1 MSTFS
6 ENLKELRKDI
16 PDFGPG
22 DTVIIDYKVVEG
34 DKERIQPYQ
43 GTVIGR
49 KGGGM
54 NETFTV
60 RRVLQGIGVERIFP
74 LQSPLIKSVRVVRR
88 GSVKRAK
95 LNYLRKAKGKQ
106 SRIKELKKEKTVLP
120 SGEED
125 AGAGKP
131 E

>member
-1 MSTFS
+1 MSTYS
-6 ENLKELRKDI
+6 ENPQELRGDI

-22 DTVIIDYKVVEG
+22 DTVVINYKVVEG
-34 DKERIQPYQ
+34 DKERVQPFQ

-74 LQSPLIKSVRVVRR
+74 LQSPLIKSIKILRKGSVRR
-88 GSVKRAK
+88 TK

-120 SGEED
+120 SGAGN
-125 AGAGKP
+125 AGAGEQK
-131 E
+131 